1 MVACENRQTGG
12 LFQEEVPTHLFFL
25 KDNQL
30 LHAISKVRISI
41 VPRQRSHHASS
52 DRLKEA
58 KNNGKYIR
66 QDENWSRLFIRGG
79 RDYRDLTAK
88 SFLFWIDGR

>member
-1 MVACENRQTGG
+1 MRESTNRGSLPRRG
-12 LFQEEVPTHLFFL
+12 PHASYFF

-66 QDENWSRLFIRGG
+66 QDENWSRLLIRGG

>member
-1 MVACENRQTGG
+1 MTEITSCVT
-12 LFQEEVPTHLFFL
+12 
-25 KDNQL
+25 
-30 LHAISKVRISI
+30 
-41 VPRQRSHHASS
+41 

-66 QDENWSRLFIRGG
+66 QDENWSRLLIRGG